1 MGLGWQELLIVL
13 FIVLL
18 LFGSTKL
25 PQLMRSLGQG
35 VGEFKTG
42 MKEPPARSEDEQEEE
57 EANKA

>member
-42 MKEPPARSEDEQEEE
+42 MKEPPVHDDEHDEEE
-57 EANKA
+57 TKQA

>member
-35 VGEFKTG
+35 VGEFKSG
-42 MKEPPARSEDEQEEE
+42 MKDKPVEDEDEE
-57 EANKA
+57 EAKQA

>member
-35 VGEFKTG
+35 VGEFKSG
-42 MKEPPARSEDEQEEE
+42 MKDKPVHDEDEED
-57 EANKA
+57 AKKA